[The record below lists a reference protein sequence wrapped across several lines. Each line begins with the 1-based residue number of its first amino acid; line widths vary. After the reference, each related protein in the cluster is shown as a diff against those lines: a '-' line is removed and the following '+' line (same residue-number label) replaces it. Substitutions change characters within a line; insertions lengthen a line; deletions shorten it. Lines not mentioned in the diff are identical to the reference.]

1 MRWPDVARLRRKLP
15 SSSSNTDPY
24 EFWIDEPRPE
34 YADRN
39 RKRRVA
45 RGNFENDEQA
55 VEWFKANYPD
65 EYKHGVEMRVWDQ

>member
-1 MRWPDVARLRRKLP
+1 MLQGFEEEVNGVIIGPI
-15 SSSSNTDPY
+15 TFPY
-24 EFWIDEPRPE
+24 EFWIDKPRPE
-34 YADRN
+34 YVDRN

-45 RGNFENDEQA
+45 KGNFENDEQA